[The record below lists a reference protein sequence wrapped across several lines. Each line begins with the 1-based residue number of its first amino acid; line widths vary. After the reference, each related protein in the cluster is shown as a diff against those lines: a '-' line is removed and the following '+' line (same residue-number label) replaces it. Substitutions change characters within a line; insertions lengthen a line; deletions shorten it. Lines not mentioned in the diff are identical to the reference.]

1 MPYNS
6 LNTIKDNLKRD
17 INLDLSPLK
26 YWVELDY
33 KLTIPD
39 NNV

>member
-6 LNTIKDNLKRD
+6 LNTIEDNLKRD
-17 INLDLSPLK
+17 IDLDFSPLK
-26 YWVELDY
+26 RRVKPNYN
-33 KLTIPD
+33 LTILD